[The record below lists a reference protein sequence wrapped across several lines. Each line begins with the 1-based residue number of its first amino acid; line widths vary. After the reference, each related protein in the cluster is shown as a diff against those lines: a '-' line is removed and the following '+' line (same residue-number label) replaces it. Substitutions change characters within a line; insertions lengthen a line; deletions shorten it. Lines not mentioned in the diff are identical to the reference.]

1 MAWSIS
7 KQLITG
13 QLAFN
18 NVSGTIAV
26 PKQLISGGLQL
37 AVPLQISA
45 SIAVP
50 KQVISG
56 NLDHPPQITA
66 TIAVPMQ
73 SISAGL
79 HYVFIAKKQN
89 KSIWFFTRSSKRHL
103 RSPMDVGI
111 FAQGMIESRW
121 WQTQSTSRLF
131 KSAYHVGL
139 FAQARFSSKY
149 SLHLA
154 ASHTAR
160 WRMPVSQQH
169 EAIYSSRHGTSHRSP
184 YAYAQPLH
192 ATLASHYQLQAYV
205 KTSAKHGSLWAL
217 KISRQWTSPLTE
229 ARQIQAQ
236 HTAPFTFYALAHGA
250 IVSPYQLRL
259 GNQARAQHGL
269 NYSLRL
275 AAQCSACWQ
284 PMLHTVTTIT
294 ASYQLRPVLRS
305 RLSSRFHLTARCRAS
320 HSSRSDLALR
330 NRAQQQQRLLYE
342 VYEDQHGQFQQF
354 DSAASLLH
362 AGQSIAVLSA
372 SISMDEHSPF
382 WIARI
387 EITDLV
393 AMQRM
398 RLGDVL
404 SLRLTADSVFALRLD
419 SRSLTRPSPAEIRI
433 SLTAI
438 SPLAWLAPPH
448 DRSVSRVW
456 DQPVWASAAV
466 AELLPDFAIDWQL
479 EDWLIQAGR
488 LAAIEANPI
497 TIASN
502 IVNAA
507 GGLLESLL
515 DGNMQVRHL
524 FPVPIPLYGLAT
536 VSTTLS
542 EDRELFEIAETDEIR
557 AGSNLIHISDGQS
570 GASGQDQVEFIA
582 DPQHRLAGT
591 VRVIPKPWREVSL
604 AHSGDASVSIHPL
617 GIVSREERELIEFK
631 AGRAQSKYPI
641 EQLLD
646 SQWQYAD
653 LGAITVGEQ
662 GLQVSHPQ
670 GYSLAHVHYQT
681 RAFEYRVEHIRS
693 ERIQFL
699 VIEP

>member
-18 NVSGTIAV
+18 NVSGTMAV

-79 HYVFIAKKQN
+79 HYVFIAKKHN
-89 KSIWFFTRSSKRHL
+89 KSIWFFTSTSKRRL
-103 RSPMDVGI
+103 RSPMDVGTFTKARI
-111 FAQGMIESRW
+111 DSRW
-121 WQTQSTSRLF
+121 WQTQSTRRVF

-139 FAQARFSSKY
+139 FTQARFNSKY
-149 SLHLA
+149 SLRLA
-154 ASHTAR
+154 ASHIAR
-160 WRMPVSQQH
+160 WRMPISQQH
-169 EAIYSSRHGTSHRSP
+169 EAIYSSRHGISHRSP
-184 YAYAQPLH
+184 YAYAQPLC
-192 ATLASHYQLQAYV
+192 ATLASPYQLQAYA

-217 KISRQWTSPLTE
+217 KIAQQLTSPLTE
-229 ARQIQAQ
+229 ASQIQAQ
-236 HTAPFTFYALAHGA
+236 HAAPFTFYALAHGA

-259 GNQARAQHGL
+259 GNQARAQQGF

-275 AAQCSACWQ
+275 AAQGSSCWQ
-284 PMLHTVTTIT
+284 PMLHTVAAIT
-294 ASYQLRPVLRS
+294 AGYQLRPLLHS
-305 RLSSRFHLTARCRAS
+305 RLASCFNLTARCHTS

-330 NRAQQQQRLLYE
+330 NRARQQQRLL
-342 VYEDQHGQFQQF
+342 YEDQHGQFQQF

-387 EITDLV
+387 EIADLV

-419 SRSLTRPSPAEIRI
+419 SRSLTRPSPAEIHI

-448 DRSVSRVW
+448 GRPVSRVW

-466 AELLPDFAIDWQL
+466 AELLPGFAIDWQL

-488 LAAIEANPI
+488 LAAVEANPI

-507 GGLLESLL
+507 GGLLESLP
-515 DGNMQVRHL
+515 DGNVQVRHL
-524 FPVPIPLYGLAT
+524 FPVPILLYGLAT

-542 EDRELFEIAETDEIR
+542 EDRELFEVTESDEIR

-570 GASGQDQVEFIA
+570 SNAGQDQVEFIV
-582 DPQHRLAGT
+582 DPQHRLAGL
-591 VRVIPKPWREVSL
+591 VRVVPKPWREISL
-604 AHSGDASVSIHPL
+604 AHSGDAGVSIQSL
-617 GIVSREERELIEFK
+617 GIVRREERELIEFK

-653 LGAITVGEQ
+653 LGPIAVGEQ
-662 GLQVSHPQ
+662 GLQVSHLQ
-670 GYSLAHVHYQT
+670 GYSLAHIHYQT